1 MTTKQCKGIGLLL
14 LGILFCL
21 VEFGPTHWRL
31 LDFLPLTLCGLA
43 LGIVG
48 IIWVWQ
54 AR

>member
-21 VEFGPTHWRL
+21 VESGPTHWRL
-31 LDFLPLTLCGLA
+31 LDFFPLTLCGLA

-48 IIWVWQ
+48 IIWIWQ
-54 AR
+54 EK

>member
-21 VEFGPTHWRL
+21 VESGPTHWRL
-31 LDFLPLTLCGLA
+31 LDFLPLTLSGLA

-48 IIWVWQ
+48 IIWIWQ
-54 AR
+54 EK

>member
-1 MTTKQCKGIGLLL
+1 MSAKQCKGIGLIL

-21 VEFGPTHWRL
+21 VESGPVHWRL
-31 LDFLPLTLCGLA
+31 LEALPLTLCGLA